1 MTDNPNDS
9 KDWAPLIAKIAFLVL
24 TVALVLT
31 VIYLLRVVLHAIIL
45 GTLFAIIL
53 MPLHRRLTVQ
63 VLRFL
68 KFRERKLKI
77 VPKMDD
83 EQKVSR
89 SRLISSM
96 LMVCLVFVVIVI
108 PLSAFMISVAKQGAE
123 AIPRTIRWIKK
134 DMVASAERFYNK
146 NRTRLHLDAA
156 IGAVDG
162 IITNYFSE
170 DAIKEIESKSADEA
184 ADIAQ
189 DDDAAASA
197 DDKSVED
204 APAADST
211 AGNGD
216 EIAKKADEITTNEN
230 PSQEPADGTAAKKKD
245 DAKRN
250 ISPANLSKFVGKI
263 IVTGLNALR
272 KSIMSIL
279 AEAGIIVF
287 NFFIMLFVMFHIFMD
302 GDKIWKFLLDI
313 SPFSEEDQKHI
324 VNRIKNVARAIFFSI
339 FGTAIIQGTL
349 AAIAFRIVG
358 IPALF
363 WGVLLGLCSVIPFVG
378 TGLVWVPVTIY
389 LFLTEQFGC
398 AVFILVFCGG
408 IVANIDSIIRP
419 FLMKRGGKTGMSYM
433 VLFFSII
440 GGLQTFGLIGI
451 IYGPIIMGMC
461 GICVLIF
468 STHFKNIRHDH
479 DENME

>member
-9 KDWAPLIAKIAFLVL
+9 RDWAPLIAKIAFLVL
-24 TVALVLT
+24 TVALVLA

-53 MPLHRRLTVQ
+53 MPLHRRLTAQ

-77 VPKMDD
+77 APKMDE
-83 EQKVSR
+83 EQKASR

-96 LMVCLVFVVIVI
+96 LMVCLVFFVIVI

-123 AIPRTIRWIKK
+123 AIPKTIQWIRK
-134 DMVASAERFYNK
+134 DMVASAERFYSK
-146 NRTRLHLDAA
+146 NRTRLHLDSV

-170 DAIKEIESKSADEA
+170 EAIKEIEGKAADETM
-184 ADIAQ
+184 DVVSQ
-189 DDDAAASA
+189 EDETASA
-197 DDKSVED
+197 TKEKAAEGTPD
-204 APAADST
+204 AVADASDGEGVS
-211 AGNGD
+211 A
-216 EIAKKADEITTNEN
+216 NE
-230 PSQEPADGTAAKKKD
+230 PLQEPPDGSAAKKKD
-245 DAKRN
+245 DAKPN

-279 AEAGIIVF
+279 AEAGIIIF
-287 NFFIMLFVMFHIFMD
+287 NFFIMLFVMFHIFLD

-313 SPFSEEDQKHI
+313 SPFSEEDQRHI
-324 VNRIKNVARAIFFSI
+324 VNRIKNVSRAIFFSI

-419 FLMKRGGKTGMSYM
+419 FLMKHGGKTGMSYM
-433 VLFFSII
+433 VLFFSIM